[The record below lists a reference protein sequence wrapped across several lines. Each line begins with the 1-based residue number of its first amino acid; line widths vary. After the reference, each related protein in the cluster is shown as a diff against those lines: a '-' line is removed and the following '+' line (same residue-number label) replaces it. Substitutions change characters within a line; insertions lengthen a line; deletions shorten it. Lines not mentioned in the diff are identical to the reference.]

1 MNQQKTNRIAKI
13 SLLLIVVIF
22 AGFILGEIWLPS
34 DQPKI
39 KNSCKTYSGEW
50 ERVWQDGTYETVEI
64 PGECAAERNEVVTL
78 QTVLPEKI
86 KAGQYLCFR
95 SAKQDMRFYVDG
107 KLRQQYSTKENRIFG
122 KMSAVVYVFV
132 ELGVEDEGKT
142 MRVETQTDSSYSGIF
157 YEVYIGTP
165 MGVWNKLFKSFGME
179 LIVAFI
185 TLVLSIIAIGASVA
199 FRLCYHKRMPLEYL
213 GFGILIAAMWLI
225 TNSVFRQL
233 MFPNISLVND
243 MTFLMIMLLALPYLF
258 YMNAIQNGRYERGY
272 DALEKIVM
280 LNFVVCAGLHMTGI
294 CDYTDTIGYISAF
307 CVVCIFWIFITIF
320 LDIKKKRMR
329 EYTFVAIGIFSAC
342 LAAVFQIFFYFQR
355 SNLFNGVILA
365 LGLIILLL
373 CSTINT
379 IQEIVM
385 MDREKQQAMSASEA
399 KGRFLANMSHEIRTP
414 IHAVLGM
421 DEMILRESG
430 EERIREYALDIR
442 NAGQTL
448 LALINDVLDISK
460 IESGKLEIIPVEYDV
475 SSLIFDIVNM
485 MKMKARDKEL
495 DFQLHV
501 DERIPCR
508 LFGDDVRIRQILVNL
523 LSNAVK
529 YTEQGSVTWEVAFEE
544 TSQEADD
551 TIELIFR
558 VCDTG
563 IGIREEEI
571 EQLFTAFER
580 LDEKRNRKIEG
591 TGLGMSIT
599 TQLLE
604 MMGSQLEVD
613 SEYGKGSVFSFRL
626 KQAVINPE
634 PVGNIGKRIAGRAAQ
649 YEYQTMFTA
658 PEARVLLVDDNA
670 VNRRVF
676 VQLLK
681 ETKVQVE
688 EASGGEQCL
697 ECVEKNTYDL
707 IFLDHMM
714 PGLDGIETLQ
724 EMRRRENGG
733 KEVPVIALTA
743 NAVTGA
749 REMYLEAGFADFLA
763 KPVKPEKLEKMLM
776 DMLPPE
782 KVKLPKNVN
791 DSSGSTQREEEEVIP
806 EVDGINWDFARLYC
820 KDKKIWQDML
830 RRFAVTMEQEAQKL
844 EKEYE
849 QLCRLPEGSEES
861 TQAFRAYCVQ
871 VHSMKGTAAMA
882 GAVSLSGVAEMLE
895 SAAKEKNGKNV
906 RDITPHFIEEW
917 RKMKSCLL
925 PLFADG
931 ETAEKN
937 VLESETMRTLLGI
950 MKSAVEQMDVDRSDE
965 ILQQLNQVSLPSEEM
980 QQALAALC
988 AAVTELEQNDV
999 IIWCDRLEEL
1009 YEEYIDHR

>member
-1 MNQQKTNRIAKI
+1 MNQQKSNRIAKI

-22 AGFILGEIWLPS
+22 AGFIFGESWLPS

-39 KNSCKTYSGEW
+39 KNSCKTYSGKW
-50 ERVWQDGTYETVEI
+50 QRVRQDGTYEAVKI

-78 QTVLPEKI
+78 QTVLPQEI
-86 KAGQYLCFR
+86 EAGQYMCFR

-107 KLRQQYSTKENRIFG
+107 KLRQQYSTKESHIFG

-132 ELGVEDEGKT
+132 ELGEEDAGKT
-142 MRVETQTDSSYSGIF
+142 MRVETQTDSLYSGIF

-233 MFPNISLVND
+233 MFPNLSLVND

-272 DALEKIVM
+272 DVLEKIVM
-280 LNFVVCAGLHMTGI
+280 LNFVVCAALHMTGI

-307 CVVCIFWIFITIF
+307 CVVCIMWIFITIF
-320 LDIKKKRMR
+320 MDIKKKRMR
-329 EYTFVAIGIFSAC
+329 EYTFIAIGIFSAC

-365 LGLIILLL
+365 LGLIVLLL

-430 EERIREYALDIR
+430 EEKIREYAMDIR

-448 LALINDVLDISK
+448 LSLINDVLDISK
-460 IESGKLEIIPVEYDV
+460 IESGKLEILPVEYDV

-495 DFQLHV
+495 DFQLRV
-501 DERIPCR
+501 DERIPSR
-508 LFGDDVRIRQILVNL
+508 LFGDDVRLRQILVNL
-523 LSNAVK
+523 LSNAIK
-529 YTEQGSVTWEVAFEE
+529 YTEQGSVALEVTFDEM
-544 TSQEADD
+544 SQEIGQ
-551 TIELIFR
+551 TVELVFR
-558 VCDTG
+558 VRDTG
-563 IGIREEEI
+563 IGIREEDL

-604 MMGSQLEVD
+604 MMGSRLEVD

-626 KQAVINPE
+626 TQAVIHSE
-634 PVGNIGKRIAGRAAQ
+634 PVGNLGKRIADRAAE

-658 PEARVLLVDDNA
+658 PDARILLVDDNA

-688 EASGGEQCL
+688 EVSSGEQCL
-697 ECVEKNTYDL
+697 ECVEKNSYDL

-724 EMRRRENGG
+724 EMRRRENGCG

-749 REMYLEAGFADFLA
+749 REMYLRAGFADFLA

-776 DMLPPE
+776 DRLPVE
-782 KVKLPKNVN
+782 KVNLLKNVN
-791 DSSGSTQREEEEVIP
+791 QKNAQKTQEELIP
-806 EVDGINWDFARLYC
+806 EIDGINWDYAWLYC
-820 KDKKIWQDML
+820 KDKNIWKDTL
-830 RRFAVTMEQEAQKL
+830 RQFAITMEQEAQKL
-844 EKEYE
+844 EKGYE
-849 QLCRLPEGSEES
+849 QLCELTEKSEES
-861 TQAFRAYCVQ
+861 ARAFHAYCVQ
-871 VHSMKGTAAMA
+871 VHSMKGAAAMA
-882 GAVSLSGVAEMLE
+882 GAVTLSGVARMLE
-895 SAAKEKNGKNV
+895 FAAKENNGKRV
-906 RDITPHFIEEW
+906 RDVTPHFIEEW
-917 RKMKSCLL
+917 REMKSRLL

-931 ETAEKN
+931 EPAEKRA
-937 VLESETMRTLLGI
+937 LESSTMRTLLSI
-950 MKSAVEQMDVDRSDE
+950 LKSAMEQMDVDRADE
-965 ILQQLNQVSLPSEEM
+965 IMLQLKEVSLPSEEM
-980 QQALAALC
+980 QQVLEALC
-988 AAVTELEQNDV
+988 AAVTDLEQKEV

>member
-132 ELGVEDEGKT
+132 ELGMEDEGKT

-272 DALEKIVM
+272 DTLEKIVM

-421 DEMILRESG
+421 DAMILRESG
-430 EERIREYALDIR
+430 EERIQEYALDIR

-448 LALINDVLDISK
+448 LSLINDVLDISK

-501 DERIPCR
+501 DERIPSR
-508 LFGDDVRIRQILVNL
+508 LFGDDVRLRQILVNL
-523 LSNAVK
+523 LSNAIK

-551 TIELIFR
+551 TIELLFR

-844 EKEYE
+844 EKIYE
-849 QLCRLPEGSEES
+849 QLCRLPEEAEQSA
-861 TQAFRAYCVQ
+861 QAFRTYCVQ

-895 SAAKEKNGKNV
+895 SAAKGKNGKNV

-917 RKMKSCLL
+917 RKMKSRLL

-937 VLESETMRTLLGI
+937 VLESETMRTLLDI
-950 MKSAVEQMDVDRSDE
+950 MKNAVEQMDVDRADE
-965 ILQQLNQVSLPSEEM
+965 ILRQLKEVSLPTEEM

>member
-1 MNQQKTNRIAKI
+1 MNQQKSNRIAKI

-22 AGFILGEIWLPS
+22 AGFIFGESWLPS

-39 KNSCKTYSGEW
+39 KNSCKTYSGKW
-50 ERVWQDGTYETVEI
+50 QRVRQDRTYEAVKI

-78 QTVLPEKI
+78 QTVLPQEI
-86 KAGQYLCFR
+86 EAGQYMCFR

-107 KLRQQYSTKENRIFG
+107 KLRQQYSTKESRIFG

-132 ELGVEDEGKT
+132 ELGEEDAGKT

-233 MFPNISLVND
+233 MFPNLSLVND

-272 DALEKIVM
+272 DVLEKIIM
-280 LNFVVCAGLHMTGI
+280 LNFVVCAALHMTGI

-307 CVVCIFWIFITIF
+307 CVVCIMWIFITIF
-320 LDIKKKRMR
+320 MDIKKKRMR
-329 EYTFVAIGIFSAC
+329 EYTFVAIGIFGAC

-365 LGLIILLL
+365 LGLIVLLL

-399 KGRFLANMSHEIRTP
+399 KGQFLANMSHEIRTP

-430 EERIREYALDIR
+430 EEKIREYAMDIR

-448 LALINDVLDISK
+448 LSLINDVLDISK
-460 IESGKLEIIPVEYDV
+460 IESGKLEILPVEYDV
-475 SSLIFDIVNM
+475 SSLIFDVVNM
-485 MKMKARDKEL
+485 MKMRARDKEL

-508 LFGDDVRIRQILVNL
+508 LFGDDVRLRQILVNL
-523 LSNAVK
+523 LSNAIK
-529 YTEQGSVTWEVAFEE
+529 YTEQGSVALEVAFDENLQGSDQ
-544 TSQEADD
+544 TV
-551 TIELIFR
+551 ELVFR
-558 VCDTG
+558 VRDTG
-563 IGIREEEI
+563 IGIREEDL

-604 MMGSQLEVD
+604 MMGSRLEVD

-626 KQAVINPE
+626 TQAVIHLE
-634 PVGNIGKRIAGRAAQ
+634 PVGNLGKRIAGRAAE

-658 PEARVLLVDDNA
+658 PEARILLVDDNA

-688 EASGGEQCL
+688 EVSSGEQCL
-697 ECVEKNTYDL
+697 ECIEKVSYDL

-714 PGLDGIETLQ
+714 PGLDGIDTLQ
-724 EMRRRENGG
+724 EMRRRENGCAR
-733 KEVPVIALTA
+733 EVPVIALTA

-776 DMLPPE
+776 DILPRE
-782 KVKLPKNVN
+782 KVKLTKNAN
-791 DSSGSTQREEEEVIP
+791 DRSGSAQKEQELIP
-806 EVDGINWDFARLYC
+806 EIDGINWDFARLYC
-820 KDKKIWQDML
+820 KDKKIWLDTL
-830 RRFAVTMEQEAQKL
+830 RQFAITMEQEAQKL
-844 EKEYE
+844 EKGYE
-849 QLCRLPEGSEES
+849 QLCELPEKSKES
-861 TQAFRAYCVQ
+861 AQAFHAYCVQ

-882 GAVSLSGVAEMLE
+882 GAVTLSGVARMLE
-895 SAAKEKNGKNV
+895 FAAKGNNGKRV
-906 RDITPHFIEEW
+906 RDVTPHFIEEW
-917 RKMKSCLL
+917 REMKSRLL

-931 ETAEKN
+931 EPAEKRA
-937 VLESETMRTLLGI
+937 LESSTMRTLLSI
-950 MKSAVEQMDVDRSDE
+950 LKSAMEQMDVDRADE
-965 ILQQLNQVSLPSEEM
+965 IMLQLKEVSLPSEEM
-980 QQALAALC
+980 QQALEALC
-988 AAVTELEQNDV
+988 AVVTNLEQNEV
-999 IIWCDRLEEL
+999 IIWCDRLEDL

>member
-1 MNQQKTNRIAKI
+1 MNQQKPNRIAKI

-22 AGFILGEIWLPS
+22 AGFIFGESWLPS

-39 KNSCKTYSGEW
+39 KNSCKTYSGKW
-50 ERVWQDGTYETVEI
+50 ERVRQDGTYETVKI

-78 QTVLPEKI
+78 QTVLPQKM
-86 KAGQYLCFR
+86 KAGQYMCFR

-107 KLRQQYSTKENRIFG
+107 KLRQQYSTRESRIFG

-132 ELGVEDEGKT
+132 ELGEEDAGKT
-142 MRVETQTDSSYSGIF
+142 MRVEAQTDSSYSGIF

-199 FRLCYHKRMPLEYL
+199 FRLCYRKRMPLEYL

-233 MFPNISLVND
+233 MFPNLSLVND

-272 DALEKIVM
+272 DVLEKIVM
-280 LNFVVCAGLHMTGI
+280 LNFVVCAALHMTGI

-307 CVVCIFWIFITIF
+307 CVVCIMWIFITIF
-320 LDIKKKRMR
+320 MDIKKKRMR
-329 EYTFVAIGIFSAC
+329 EYTFVAIGIFGAC

-430 EERIREYALDIR
+430 EEKIREYAMDIR

-448 LALINDVLDISK
+448 LSLINDVLDISK
-460 IESGKLEIIPVEYDV
+460 IESGKLEILPVEYDV

-495 DFQLHV
+495 DFQLDV
-501 DERIPCR
+501 DERIPSR
-508 LFGDDVRIRQILVNL
+508 LFGDDVRLRQILVNL

-529 YTEQGSVTWEVAFEE
+529 YTEQGSVTLEVAFDE
-544 TSQEADD
+544 TSQESGQ
-551 TIELIFR
+551 TVELLFR
-558 VCDTG
+558 VRDTG
-563 IGIREEEI
+563 IGIREEDL
-571 EQLFTAFER
+571 EQLFAAFER
-580 LDEKRNRKIEG
+580 LDEKRNRQIEG

-604 MMGSQLEVD
+604 MMGSRLEVE

-626 KQAVINPE
+626 VQAVINPE
-634 PVGNIGKRIAGRAAQ
+634 PVENLGKRIAGRVAE

-658 PEARVLLVDDNA
+658 PEARILLVDDNA
-670 VNRRVF
+670 VNRRVL

-724 EMRRRENGG
+724 EMRRRENGCG

-749 REMYLEAGFADFLA
+749 REMYLQAGFADFLA

-776 DMLPPE
+776 DRLPVE
-782 KVKLPKNVN
+782 KVNLLKNVN
-791 DSSGSTQREEEEVIP
+791 QKNAQKTQEELIP
-806 EVDGINWDFARLYC
+806 EIDGINWDFARLYY
-820 KDKKIWQDML
+820 KDKKIWLDTL
-830 RRFAVTMEQEAQKL
+830 RQFAITMEQEAQKL

-849 QLCRLPEGSEES
+849 QLCELPEKSKES
-861 TQAFRAYCVQ
+861 VQAFHAYCVQ

-882 GAVSLSGVAEMLE
+882 GAVTLSGVARMLE
-895 SAAKEKNGKNV
+895 FAAKENKGKRV
-906 RDITPHFIEEW
+906 RDVTPHFIEEW
-917 RKMKSCLL
+917 REMKRRLL
-925 PLFADG
+925 SLFADG
-931 ETAEKN
+931 EPAGKRA
-937 VLESETMRTLLGI
+937 LESSTMRTLLSI
-950 MKSAVEQMDVDRSDE
+950 LKSAMEQMDVDRADE
-965 ILQQLNQVSLPSEEM
+965 IMLQLKEVSLPSEEM
-980 QQALAALC
+980 QQVLEALC
-988 AAVTELEQNDV
+988 VAVTDLEQKEV

>member
-199 FRLCYHKRMPLEYL
+199 FRLCYHKRMSLEYL

-272 DALEKIVM
+272 DTLEKIVM

-430 EERIREYALDIR
+430 EEKIREYALDIR

-448 LALINDVLDISK
+448 LALINDILDISK

-485 MKMKARDKEL
+485 MKMKAQDKNLE
-495 DFQLHV
+495 FVLHV

-529 YTEQGSVTWEVAFEE
+529 YTEQGSVTLEVAFDE
-544 TSQEADD
+544 TSKETGQ
-551 TIELIFR
+551 TVELLFR

-563 IGIREEEI
+563 IGIREEDL

-604 MMGSQLEVD
+604 MMGSQLEVE

-776 DMLPPE
+776 DMLPSE
-782 KVKLPKNVN
+782 KVNLPKNVN
-791 DSSGSTQREEEEVIP
+791 GGSAQKKEEEVIP

-844 EKEYE
+844 EKIYE
-849 QLCRLPEGSEES
+849 QLCRLPEEAEQSA
-861 TQAFRAYCVQ
+861 QAFRTYCVQ

-895 SAAKEKNGKNV
+895 LAAKEKNGKNV

-917 RKMKSCLL
+917 RKMKSRLL

-950 MKSAVEQMDVDRSDE
+950 MKSAVEQMDVDRADE
-965 ILQQLNQVSLPSEEM
+965 ILRQLKEVSLPTEEM

>member
-501 DERIPCR
+501 DERIPSR

-529 YTEQGSVTWEVAFEE
+529 YTEQGSVTLEVAFDE
-544 TSQEADD
+544 TSKETGQ
-551 TIELIFR
+551 TVELLFR
-558 VCDTG
+558 VRDTG
-563 IGIREEEI
+563 IGIREEDL

-604 MMGSQLEVD
+604 MMGSQLEVE

-697 ECVEKNTYDL
+697 ECVEKNTYDM

-820 KDKKIWQDML
+820 KDKKIWQDTL

-844 EKEYE
+844 EKIYE
-849 QLCRLPEGSEES
+849 QLCRLSEEAEQS
-861 TQAFRAYCVQ
+861 AQAFRTYCVQ

-917 RKMKSCLL
+917 RKMKSRLL

-988 AAVTELEQNDV
+988 AAVMDLEQNDV
-999 IIWCDRLEEL
+999 IIWCDRLEE
-1009 YEEYIDHR
+1009 

>member
-34 DQPKI
+34 DQLKI

-199 FRLCYHKRMPLEYL
+199 FRLCYHKRMPLKYL

-501 DERIPCR
+501 DERIPSR

-529 YTEQGSVTWEVAFEE
+529 YTEQGSVTLEVAFDE
-544 TSQEADD
+544 TSKETGQ
-551 TIELIFR
+551 TVELLFR
-558 VCDTG
+558 VRDTG
-563 IGIREEEI
+563 IGIREEDL

-604 MMGSQLEVD
+604 MMGSQLEVE

-697 ECVEKNTYDL
+697 ECVEKNTYDM

-820 KDKKIWQDML
+820 KDKKIWQDTL

-844 EKEYE
+844 EKIYE
-849 QLCRLPEGSEES
+849 QLCRLSEEAEQS
-861 TQAFRAYCVQ
+861 AQAFRTYCVQ

-917 RKMKSCLL
+917 RKMKSRLL

-988 AAVTELEQNDV
+988 AAVMDLEQNDV

>member
-1 MNQQKTNRIAKI
+1 MKQQKQNRIAKI

-22 AGFILGEIWLPS
+22 AGFIFGEICLPS

-39 KNSCKTYSGEW
+39 KNSCKTYSGNW
-50 ERVWQDGTYETVEI
+50 ERVRQDGTYETVKV
-64 PGECAAERNEVVTL
+64 PGECEAERNEVVTL

-86 KAGQYLCFR
+86 KAGQYMCFR
-95 SAKQDMRFYVDG
+95 SAKQDMRFYVNG
-107 KLRQQYSTKENRIFG
+107 KLRQQYSTKESRIFG

-132 ELGVEDEGKT
+132 ELSEEDEGKT
-142 MRVETQTDSSYSGIF
+142 MRVETQTNSSYSGIF

-233 MFPNISLVND
+233 MFPNLSLVND

-258 YMNAIQNGRYERGY
+258 YMNAIQNGRYEKGY
-272 DALEKIVM
+272 DILEKIVM

-329 EYTFVAIGIFSAC
+329 EYTFVAIGIFGAC
-342 LAAVFQIFFYFQR
+342 LAAVFQIVFYFQR

-430 EERIREYALDIR
+430 EEKIREYALDIR

-448 LALINDVLDISK
+448 LSLINDILDISK
-460 IESGKLEIIPVEYDV
+460 IESGKLEILPVEYDV

-485 MKMKARDKEL
+485 MKMKATDKEL
-495 DFQLHV
+495 DFELHV

-508 LFGDDVRIRQILVNL
+508 LFGDDVRLRQILVNL
-523 LSNAVK
+523 LSNAIK
-529 YTEQGSVTWEVAFEE
+529 YTEQGSVTLEVTFNE
-544 TSQEADD
+544 TSQESDN

-563 IGIREEEI
+563 IGIREEDL

-580 LDEKRNRKIEG
+580 LEEKRNRKIEG

-604 MMGSQLEVD
+604 MMGSRLEVE
-613 SEYGKGSVFSFRL
+613 SEYGKGSVFSFWL
-626 KQAVINPE
+626 TQAVVNPE
-634 PVGNIGKRIAGRAAQ
+634 PVENLGKRIADRAAE

-658 PEARVLLVDDNA
+658 PEARILLVDDNA

-681 ETKVQVE
+681 ETEVQVE
-688 EASGGEQCL
+688 EVSSGEQCL
-697 ECVEKNTYDL
+697 ECVEKNSYDL

-714 PGLDGIETLQ
+714 PGLDGMETLQ
-724 EMRRRENGG
+724 EMRRMENGSG

-749 REMYLEAGFADFLA
+749 REMYLQAGFADFLA

-782 KVKLPKNVN
+782 KVKLPKNVKSKN
-791 DSSGSTQREEEEVIP
+791 AQKTQEEDIP
-806 EVDGINWDFARLYC
+806 EVDGINGEFARLYC
-820 KDKKIWQDML
+820 KDKNIWKDTL
-830 RRFAVTMEQEAQKL
+830 RQFAITIEQEAQKL

-849 QLCRLPEGSEES
+849 QLCQLPEEAEES
-861 TQAFRAYCVQ
+861 TEAFHAYCVQ
-871 VHSMKGTAAMA
+871 VHSMKGAAAMA
-882 GAVSLSGVAEMLE
+882 GAVPLSGVAQMLE
-895 SAAKEKNGKNV
+895 FAAKGKDGKRV

-917 RKMKSCLL
+917 REMKDRLL
-925 PLFADG
+925 PLFAEG
-931 ETAEKN
+931 EPAGKN
-937 VLESETMRTLLGI
+937 VLESETMRTLLTI
-950 MKSAVEQMDVDRSDE
+950 LKSAVEQMDVDQADE
-965 ILQQLNQVSLPSEEM
+965 IIRQLKEVSLPSQKM
-980 QQALAALC
+980 QQALEALC
-988 AAVTELEQNDV
+988 AAVMDLEQKEV
-999 IIWCDRLEEL
+999 IIWCVRLEDL
-1009 YEEYIDHR
+1009 YEQYIDNR

>member
-1 MNQQKTNRIAKI
+1 
-13 SLLLIVVIF
+13 
-22 AGFILGEIWLPS
+22 
-34 DQPKI
+34 
-39 KNSCKTYSGEW
+39 
-50 ERVWQDGTYETVEI
+50 
-64 PGECAAERNEVVTL
+64 
-78 QTVLPEKI
+78 
-86 KAGQYLCFR
+86 
-95 SAKQDMRFYVDG
+95 
-107 KLRQQYSTKENRIFG
+107 
-122 KMSAVVYVFV
+122 
-132 ELGVEDEGKT
+132 
-142 MRVETQTDSSYSGIF
+142 
-157 YEVYIGTP
+157 
-165 MGVWNKLFKSFGME
+165 
-179 LIVAFI
+179 
-185 TLVLSIIAIGASVA
+185 
-199 FRLCYHKRMPLEYL
+199 
-213 GFGILIAAMWLI
+213 
-225 TNSVFRQL
+225 
-233 MFPNISLVND
+233 
-243 MTFLMIMLLALPYLF
+243 
-258 YMNAIQNGRYERGY
+258 
-272 DALEKIVM
+272 
-280 LNFVVCAGLHMTGI
+280 
-294 CDYTDTIGYISAF
+294 
-307 CVVCIFWIFITIF
+307 
-320 LDIKKKRMR
+320 
-329 EYTFVAIGIFSAC
+329 
-342 LAAVFQIFFYFQR
+342 
-355 SNLFNGVILA
+355 
-365 LGLIILLL
+365 
-373 CSTINT
+373 
-379 IQEIVM
+379 
-385 MDREKQQAMSASEA
+385 
-399 KGRFLANMSHEIRTP
+399 
-414 IHAVLGM
+414 
-421 DEMILRESG
+421 
-430 EERIREYALDIR
+430 
-442 NAGQTL
+442 
-448 LALINDVLDISK
+448 
-460 IESGKLEIIPVEYDV
+460 
-475 SSLIFDIVNM
+475 
-485 MKMKARDKEL
+485 MKMKAQDKNLE
-495 DFQLHV
+495 FVLHV

-529 YTEQGSVTWEVAFEE
+529 YTEQGSVTLEVAFDE
-544 TSQEADD
+544 TSKETGQ
-551 TIELIFR
+551 TVELLFR

-563 IGIREEEI
+563 IGIREEDL

-604 MMGSQLEVD
+604 MMGSQLEVE

-634 PVGNIGKRIAGRAAQ
+634 PVENIGKRIAGRAAQ

-882 GAVSLSGVAEMLE
+882 GAVTLSGVARMLE
-895 SAAKEKNGKNV
+895 FAAKENNGKRV

-917 RKMKSCLL
+917 REMKSRLL

-931 ETAEKN
+931 EPAEKN
-937 VLESETMRTLLGI
+937 VLESETMRTLLDI
-950 MKSAVEQMDVDRSDE
+950 MKNAVEQMDVDRADE
-965 ILQQLNQVSLPSEEM
+965 ILRQLKEVSLPTEEM

>member
-1 MNQQKTNRIAKI
+1 MNQQKPNRIAKI

-22 AGFILGEIWLPS
+22 AGFIFGEIWLPS

-39 KNSCKTYSGEW
+39 KNSCKTYSGKW
-50 ERVWQDGTYETVEI
+50 ERVRQDGTYETVKI

-78 QTVLPEKI
+78 QTVLPRKI
-86 KAGQYLCFR
+86 KGGQYMCFR
-95 SAKQDMRFYVDG
+95 SAKQDMRFFVDG
-107 KLRQQYSTKENRIFG
+107 KLRQQYSTRESRIFG
-122 KMSAVVYVFV
+122 KMSAVTYVFV
-132 ELGVEDEGKT
+132 EISEKDEGKT

-157 YEVYIGTP
+157 YKVYIGTP
-165 MGVWNKLFKSFGME
+165 MGVWNKLFKNFGME

-258 YMNAIQNGRYERGY
+258 YMNAIQNRRYERGY

-280 LNFVVCAGLHMTGI
+280 FNFVVCAGLHMMGI

-320 LDIKKKRMR
+320 LDIKRKKMR
-329 EYTFVAIGIFSAC
+329 EYTFVAIGIFGAC

-365 LGLIILLL
+365 LGLIVLLL
-373 CSTINT
+373 FSTINT

-430 EERIREYALDIR
+430 EEKIREYAMDIR

-448 LALINDVLDISK
+448 LSLINDVLDISK
-460 IESGKLEIIPVEYDV
+460 IESGKLEILPVEYDV
-475 SSLIFDIVNM
+475 SSLLLDIVNM
-485 MKMKARDKEL
+485 MKMKAQSKEL
-495 DFQLHV
+495 DFVIHV
-501 DERIPCR
+501 NERIPCR
-508 LFGDDVRIRQILVNL
+508 LFGDDVRLRQILVNL
-523 LSNAVK
+523 LSNAIK
-529 YTEQGSVTWEVAFEE
+529 YTEQGSVALEVDFDENLQGSDQ
-544 TSQEADD
+544 TV
-551 TIELIFR
+551 ELVFR
-558 VCDTG
+558 VRDTG
-563 IGIREEEI
+563 IGIREEDL

-604 MMGSQLEVD
+604 MMGSQLEVE

-626 KQAVINPE
+626 TQDVINSE
-634 PVGNIGKRIAGRAAQ
+634 PVGNLGKRIADRAAE

-658 PEARVLLVDDNA
+658 PEARILLVDDNV
-670 VNRRVF
+670 VNRRVV

-688 EASGGEQCL
+688 EVSSGEQCL
-697 ECVEKNTYDL
+697 ECVEKNSYDL

-714 PGLDGIETLQ
+714 PGMDGIETLQ
-724 EMRRRENGG
+724 EMRRRENGCG
-733 KEVPVIALTA
+733 KDVPVIALTA

-749 REMYLEAGFADFLA
+749 REMYLQAGFADFLA
-763 KPVKPEKLEKMLM
+763 KPVKPEKLEKLLM
-776 DMLPPE
+776 DMLPAE
-782 KVKLPKNVN
+782 KVNLPKNVN
-791 DSSGSTQREEEEVIP
+791 SKNVKEIQEEGIP
-806 EVDGINWDFARLYC
+806 EIEGINWEFAKQYC
-820 KDKKIWQDML
+820 KDKNIWKDTL
-830 RRFAVTMEQEAQKL
+830 RQFAVTMEQEAQKL
-844 EKEYE
+844 EKQYDY
-849 QLCRLPEGSEES
+849 LCQLPEKAAERH
-861 TQAFRAYCVQ
+861 QAFHAYCVQ
-871 VHSMKGTAAMA
+871 VHSMKGAAAMA
-882 GAVSLSGVAEMLE
+882 GAVTLSGVARMLE
-895 SAAKEKNGKNV
+895 FATKENNGKRV
-906 RDITPHFIEEW
+906 RDVTPHFIEEW
-917 RKMKSCLL
+917 REMKSRLL

-931 ETAEKN
+931 EPAEKR
-937 VLESETMRTLLGI
+937 VLESSTMRTLLSI
-950 MKSAVEQMDVDRSDE
+950 LKNAVEEMDVDQADE
-965 ILQQLNQVSLPSEEM
+965 IIQQLKEVSLPSENM
-980 QQALAALC
+980 QQALVSLC
-988 AAVTELEQNDV
+988 AAVTDLDQKEV
-999 IIWCDRLEEL
+999 VTWCDRLEEL
-1009 YEEYIDHR
+1009 YEEYIDNR

>member
-1 MNQQKTNRIAKI
+1 M
-13 SLLLIVVIF
+13 
-22 AGFILGEIWLPS
+22 
-34 DQPKI
+34 
-39 KNSCKTYSGEW
+39 
-50 ERVWQDGTYETVEI
+50 
-64 PGECAAERNEVVTL
+64 
-78 QTVLPEKI
+78 
-86 KAGQYLCFR
+86 
-95 SAKQDMRFYVDG
+95 
-107 KLRQQYSTKENRIFG
+107 
-122 KMSAVVYVFV
+122 
-132 ELGVEDEGKT
+132 
-142 MRVETQTDSSYSGIF
+142 
-157 YEVYIGTP
+157 
-165 MGVWNKLFKSFGME
+165 
-179 LIVAFI
+179 
-185 TLVLSIIAIGASVA
+185 
-199 FRLCYHKRMPLEYL
+199 
-213 GFGILIAAMWLI
+213 
-225 TNSVFRQL
+225 
-233 MFPNISLVND
+233 
-243 MTFLMIMLLALPYLF
+243 
-258 YMNAIQNGRYERGY
+258 
-272 DALEKIVM
+272 
-280 LNFVVCAGLHMTGI
+280 
-294 CDYTDTIGYISAF
+294 
-307 CVVCIFWIFITIF
+307 
-320 LDIKKKRMR
+320 
-329 EYTFVAIGIFSAC
+329 
-342 LAAVFQIFFYFQR
+342 
-355 SNLFNGVILA
+355 
-365 LGLIILLL
+365 
-373 CSTINT
+373 
-379 IQEIVM
+379 
-385 MDREKQQAMSASEA
+385 
-399 KGRFLANMSHEIRTP
+399 
-414 IHAVLGM
+414 
-421 DEMILRESG
+421 
-430 EERIREYALDIR
+430 
-442 NAGQTL
+442 
-448 LALINDVLDISK
+448 
-460 IESGKLEIIPVEYDV
+460 EYDV

-485 MKMKARDKEL
+485 MKMKARDKKL

-501 DERIPCR
+501 DERIPSR
-508 LFGDDVRIRQILVNL
+508 LFGDDVRLRQILVNL
-523 LSNAVK
+523 LSNAIK
-529 YTEQGSVTWEVAFEE
+529 YTEQGSVTLEVAFEE

-604 MMGSQLEVD
+604 MMGSQLEVE

-844 EKEYE
+844 EKIYE
-849 QLCRLPEGSEES
+849 QLCRLPEEAEQSA
-861 TQAFRAYCVQ
+861 QAFRTYCVQ

-895 SAAKEKNGKNV
+895 LAAKEKNGKNV

-917 RKMKSCLL
+917 RKMKSRLL

-950 MKSAVEQMDVDRSDE
+950 MKSAVEQMDVDRADE
-965 ILQQLNQVSLPSEEM
+965 ILRQLKEVSLPTEEM

>member
-1 MNQQKTNRIAKI
+1 MNQQKPNRIEKI

-39 KNSCKTYSGEW
+39 KNSCKTYSGKW
-50 ERVWQDGTYETVEI
+50 ERVWQDGTCQAVEI
-64 PGECAAERNEVVTL
+64 PGECEAERNEVVTL

-86 KAGQYLCFR
+86 KAGQYMCFR

-107 KLRQQYSTKENRIFG
+107 KLRQQYSTRESRIFG
-122 KMSAVVYVFV
+122 KMSAVTYVFV
-132 ELGVEDEGKT
+132 EISEKDEGKM

-157 YEVYIGTP
+157 YKVYIGTP
-165 MGVWNKLFKSFGME
+165 MGVWNKLFKNFGME

-258 YMNAIQNGRYERGY
+258 YMNAVQNGRYGRGY
-272 DALEKIVM
+272 SILEKIVM
-280 LNFVVCAGLHMTGI
+280 LNFVVCAALHMTGI

-307 CVVCIFWIFITIF
+307 CVICIIWIFITIF
-320 LDIKKKRMR
+320 LDVKNKRMR

-342 LAAVFQIFFYFQR
+342 LAAVFQIVFYFQR
-355 SNLFNGVILA
+355 SNLFNGTILA
-365 LGLIILLL
+365 LGLIVLLL

-379 IQEIVM
+379 IQEIVK

-430 EERIREYALDIR
+430 EEKIREYALDIR

-448 LALINDVLDISK
+448 LSLINDVLDISK
-460 IESGKLEIIPVEYDV
+460 IESGKLEILPVEYDV
-475 SSLIFDIVNM
+475 SSLLLDIVNM
-485 MKMKARDKEL
+485 MKMKAQSKEL
-495 DFQLHV
+495 DFVLHV

-508 LFGDDVRIRQILVNL
+508 LFGDDVRLRQILVNL
-523 LSNAVK
+523 LSNAIK
-529 YTEQGSVTWEVAFEE
+529 YTEQGSVTLEITLNEIHQSHN
-544 TSQEADD
+544 TM
-551 TIELIFR
+551 ELIFCVR
-558 VCDTG
+558 DTG
-563 IGIREEEI
+563 IGIREEDL

-604 MMGSQLEVD
+604 MMGSRLEVE

-626 KQAVINPE
+626 TQDVINLE
-634 PVGNIGKRIAGRAAQ
+634 PVGNLGKRIADRAAE

-658 PEARVLLVDDNA
+658 PEARILLVDDNA

-688 EASGGEQCL
+688 EASSGEQCL
-697 ECVEKNTYDL
+697 ECVGKNTYDL

-714 PGLDGIETLQ
+714 PGLDGMETLQ
-724 EMRRRENGG
+724 EMRRRENGCG
-733 KEVPVIALTA
+733 REVPVIALTA

-749 REMYLEAGFADFLA
+749 REMYLQAGFAEFLA
-763 KPVKPEKLEKMLM
+763 KPVKPEKLEKLLM
-776 DMLPPE
+776 DMLPAE
-782 KVKLPKNVN
+782 KVNLPKNVN
-791 DSSGSTQREEEEVIP
+791 FQNVKEIQEEGIP
-806 EVDGINWDFARLYC
+806 EIEGINWEFAKQYC
-820 KDKKIWQDML
+820 KDKKIWKDTL
-830 RRFAVTMEQEAQKL
+830 RQFTVTMEIEAQKL
-844 EKEYE
+844 EKEYDY
-849 QLCRLPEGSEES
+849 LLLLPEKEAERH
-861 TQAFRAYCVQ
+861 QAFHDYCVQ
-871 VHSMKGTAAMA
+871 VHSMKGAAAMV
-882 GAVSLSGVAEMLE
+882 GAVSLSGVARMLE
-895 SAAKEKNGKNV
+895 FAAKEENGK
-906 RDITPHFIEEW
+906 RIQDITPHFIEEW
-917 RKMKSCLL
+917 REMKSRLV
-925 PLFADG
+925 PLFA
-931 ETAEKN
+931 EEEPMEKS
-937 VLESETMRTLLGI
+937 VLESETMRTLLNF
-950 MKSAVEQMDVDRSDE
+950 MKNAVEEMDVDQADE
-965 ILQQLNQVSLPSEEM
+965 IIQQLKEVSLPSENM
-980 QQALAALC
+980 QQALELLC
-988 AAVTELEQNDV
+988 AAVTDLDQKEV
-999 IIWCDRLEEL
+999 VTWCDRLEEL
-1009 YEEYIDHR
+1009 YEEYIDNR

>member
-1 MNQQKTNRIAKI
+1 MNQQKPNWIAKI

-22 AGFILGEIWLPS
+22 AGFIFGEIWFPS

-39 KNSCKTYSGEW
+39 KNSCKTYAGKW
-50 ERVWQDGTYETVEI
+50 ERVRQDGTYETVKI

-78 QTVLPEKI
+78 QTVLPQKM
-86 KAGQYLCFR
+86 KTGQYMCFR

-107 KLRQQYSTKENRIFG
+107 KLRQQYSTKERRIFG

-132 ELGVEDEGKT
+132 ELGEEDAGKM

-258 YMNAIQNGRYERGY
+258 YMNAIQNGRYERWY

-307 CVVCIFWIFITIF
+307 CVVCIIWIFITIF
-320 LDIKKKRMR
+320 LDIKRKKMR

-365 LGLIILLL
+365 LGLIVLLL

-430 EERIREYALDIR
+430 EEKIREYAMDIR

-448 LALINDVLDISK
+448 LSLINDVLDISK
-460 IESGKLEIIPVEYDV
+460 IESGKLEILPVEYDV
-475 SSLIFDIVNM
+475 SSLIFDVVNM
-485 MKMKARDKEL
+485 MKMRARDKEL

-508 LFGDDVRIRQILVNL
+508 LFGDDVRLRQILVNL
-523 LSNAVK
+523 LSNAIK
-529 YTEQGSVTWEVAFEE
+529 YTEQGSVALEVAFDEM
-544 TSQEADD
+544 SQE
-551 TIELIFR
+551 TGQTVELVLR
-558 VCDTG
+558 VRDTG
-563 IGIREEEI
+563 IGIREEDL

-604 MMGSQLEVD
+604 MMGSQLEVE

-626 KQAVINPE
+626 TQDVINSE
-634 PVGNIGKRIAGRAAQ
+634 PVGNLGKRIAGRAAE

-658 PEARVLLVDDNA
+658 PEARILLVDDNA
-670 VNRRVF
+670 VNRRVL

-688 EASGGEQCL
+688 EAASGEQCL
-697 ECVEKNTYDL
+697 ECVEKVSYDL

-724 EMRRRENGG
+724 EMRRRENGCAR
-733 KEVPVIALTA
+733 EVPVIALTA

-776 DMLPPE
+776 DILPRE
-782 KVKLPKNVN
+782 KVKLTKNVN
-791 DSSGSTQREEEEVIP
+791 DRSGSAQKEQELIP
-806 EVDGINWDFARLYC
+806 EIDGINWDFARLYC
-820 KDKKIWQDML
+820 KDKKIWLDTL
-830 RRFAVTMEQEAQKL
+830 RQFAITMEQEAQKL
-844 EKEYE
+844 EKGYE
-849 QLCRLPEGSEES
+849 QLCELPEKSKES
-861 TQAFRAYCVQ
+861 AQAFHAYCVQ

-882 GAVSLSGVAEMLE
+882 GAVTLSGVARMLE
-895 SAAKEKNGKNV
+895 FAAKENNGKRV
-906 RDITPHFIEEW
+906 RDVTPHFIEEW
-917 RKMKSCLL
+917 REMKSRLL

-931 ETAEKN
+931 EPAGKRA
-937 VLESETMRTLLGI
+937 LESSTMRTLLSI
-950 MKSAVEQMDVDRSDE
+950 LKSAMEQMDVDRADE
-965 ILQQLNQVSLPSEEM
+965 IMLQLKEVSLPSEEM
-980 QQALAALC
+980 QQALEALC
-988 AAVTELEQNDV
+988 AAVTDLEQNEV
-999 IIWCDRLEEL
+999 IIWCDRLEDL

>member
-272 DALEKIVM
+272 DTMEKIVM

-448 LALINDVLDISK
+448 LSLINDVLDISK
-460 IESGKLEIIPVEYDV
+460 IESGKLEILPVEYDV

-501 DERIPCR
+501 DERIPSR
-508 LFGDDVRIRQILVNL
+508 LFGDDVRLRQILVNL
-523 LSNAVK
+523 LSNAIK

-563 IGIREEEI
+563 IGIREEDL

-844 EKEYE
+844 EKIYE
-849 QLCRLPEGSEES
+849 QLCRVPEEAEQSA
-861 TQAFRAYCVQ
+861 QAFRTYCVQ

-882 GAVSLSGVAEMLE
+882 GAVTLSGVARMLE
-895 SAAKEKNGKNV
+895 FAAKENNGKKV
-906 RDITPHFIEEW
+906 QDITPHFIEEW
-917 RKMKSCLL
+917 REMKSRLL

-931 ETAEKN
+931 EPAEKN
-937 VLESETMRTLLGI
+937 VLESETMRTLLDI
-950 MKSAVEQMDVDRSDE
+950 MKNAVEQMDVDRADE
-965 ILQQLNQVSLPSEEM
+965 ILRQLKEVSLPTEEM

>member
-34 DQPKI
+34 DQLKI

-501 DERIPCR
+501 DERIPSR

-529 YTEQGSVTWEVAFEE
+529 YTEQGSVTLEVAFDE
-544 TSQEADD
+544 TSKETGQ
-551 TIELIFR
+551 TVELLFR
-558 VCDTG
+558 VRDTG
-563 IGIREEEI
+563 IGIREEDL

-604 MMGSQLEVD
+604 MMGSQLEVE

-697 ECVEKNTYDL
+697 ECVEKNTYDM

-820 KDKKIWQDML
+820 KDKKIWQDTL

-844 EKEYE
+844 EKIYE
-849 QLCRLPEGSEES
+849 QLCRLSEEAEQS
-861 TQAFRAYCVQ
+861 AQAFRTYCVQ

-917 RKMKSCLL
+917 RKMKSRLL

-988 AAVTELEQNDV
+988 AAVMDLEQNDV

>member
-1 MNQQKTNRIAKI
+1 
-13 SLLLIVVIF
+13 
-22 AGFILGEIWLPS
+22 
-34 DQPKI
+34 
-39 KNSCKTYSGEW
+39 
-50 ERVWQDGTYETVEI
+50 
-64 PGECAAERNEVVTL
+64 
-78 QTVLPEKI
+78 
-86 KAGQYLCFR
+86 
-95 SAKQDMRFYVDG
+95 
-107 KLRQQYSTKENRIFG
+107 
-122 KMSAVVYVFV
+122 MSAVVYVFV

-272 DALEKIVM
+272 DTLEKIVM
-280 LNFVVCAGLHMTGI
+280 LNFVVCAGLHMAGI

-448 LALINDVLDISK
+448 LALINDILDISK

-485 MKMKARDKEL
+485 MKMKAQDKNLE
-495 DFQLHV
+495 FVLHV

-529 YTEQGSVTWEVAFEE
+529 YTEQGSVTLEVAFDE
-544 TSQEADD
+544 TSKETGQ
-551 TIELIFR
+551 TVELLFR
-558 VCDTG
+558 VRDTG
-563 IGIREEEI
+563 IGIREEDL

-604 MMGSQLEVD
+604 MMGSQLEVE

-634 PVGNIGKRIAGRAAQ
+634 PVGNIGKRITGRAAQ

-697 ECVEKNTYDL
+697 ECVEKNTYDM

-844 EKEYE
+844 EKIYE
-849 QLCRLPEGSEES
+849 QLCRLPEEAEQSA
-861 TQAFRAYCVQ
+861 QAFRTYCVQ

-917 RKMKSCLL
+917 RKMKSRLL

-950 MKSAVEQMDVDRSDE
+950 MKSAVGQMDVDRADE
-965 ILQQLNQVSLPSEEM
+965 IVQQLNQVSLPSEEM

-988 AAVTELEQNDV
+988 AAVMDLEQNDV

>member
-501 DERIPCR
+501 DERIPSR

-529 YTEQGSVTWEVAFEE
+529 YTEQGSVTLEVAFDE
-544 TSQEADD
+544 TSKETGQ
-551 TIELIFR
+551 TVELLFR
-558 VCDTG
+558 VRDTG
-563 IGIREEEI
+563 IGIREEDL

-604 MMGSQLEVD
+604 MMGSQLEVE

-697 ECVEKNTYDL
+697 ECVEKNTYDM

-820 KDKKIWQDML
+820 KDKKIWQDTL

-844 EKEYE
+844 EKIYE
-849 QLCRLPEGSEES
+849 QLCRLSEEAEQS
-861 TQAFRAYCVQ
+861 AQAFRTYCVQ

-917 RKMKSCLL
+917 RKMKSRLL

-988 AAVTELEQNDV
+988 AAVMDLEQNDV

>member
-1 MNQQKTNRIAKI
+1 MNQQKPNRIAKI

-34 DQPKI
+34 DRPKI
-39 KNSCKTYSGEW
+39 KSSCKTYSGKW

-272 DALEKIVM
+272 DTLEKIVM

-448 LALINDVLDISK
+448 LALINDILDISK
-460 IESGKLEIIPVEYDV
+460 IESGKLEILPVEYDV

-485 MKMKARDKEL
+485 MKMKAQDKNLE
-495 DFQLHV
+495 FVLHV

-558 VCDTG
+558 VRDTG
-563 IGIREEEI
+563 IGIREEDL

-604 MMGSQLEVD
+604 MMGSQLEVE
-613 SEYGKGSVFSFRL
+613 SEYGKGSLFSFRL

-697 ECVEKNTYDL
+697 ECVEKNTYDM

-776 DMLPPE
+776 EMLPPE

-820 KDKKIWQDML
+820 KDKKIWQDTL

-844 EKEYE
+844 EKIYE
-849 QLCRLPEGSEES
+849 QLCRLPEEAEQSA
-861 TQAFRAYCVQ
+861 QAFRTYCVQ

-917 RKMKSCLL
+917 RKMKSRLL

-988 AAVTELEQNDV
+988 AAVMDLEQNDV